1 MFLHILLF
9 LPSARSIKMRMQNFS
24 VFDWSVLLTWP
35 KWPSIFEI
43 WYCFPWFLLFTFSFL
58 IRSVIRKFHQL
69 NCRISIRWPK
79 LTNQEARICVFAY
92 TAILPPACSICECKT
107 FSLPDWSMKPNPV
120 IWLEEFS
127 GYFFF
132 FFYST
137 KEII

>member
-24 VFDWSVLLTWP
+24 VFDWSVLVTWP

-92 TAILPPACSICECKT
+92 TAIFATRLLNMRMQKIFASW
-107 FSLPDWSMKPNPV
+107 LV
-120 IWLEEFS
+120 IGAKSCNLIGGIFWLLI
-127 GYFFF
+127 FFF
-132 FFYST
+132 
-137 KEII
+137 